1 MSRPTSADQAYH
13 VEHEWEPDG
22 KGGYAHATTIFLTA
36 SECPIGCSMCDLWQN
51 TLTVPTPP
59 GAIVRQIKTVL
70 DEPLDH
76 DRQWIKLYNSGN
88 FFDPRSIPPAD
99 YAAIAKLCE
108 PFQRV
113 VVENHPHI
121 GGDRM
126 LRFNDML
133 DAQLEIAVGL
143 ETVQPR
149 WLDRLGKRMTRD
161 SFDQFAQGL
170 IDHHIDLRVFLIVGV
185 PGISTNESARWTRS
199 SVRHAVLA
207 GARHIS
213 LIPARQGH
221 GWNGQA
227 DQLPQCSD
235 QELRDLLNAAIH
247 DANGYATVTL
257 DTWGRDPT

>member
-108 PFQRV
+108 PALSLKTIPTSV
-113 VVENHPHI
+113 V
-121 GGDRM
+121 
-126 LRFNDML
+126 
-133 DAQLEIAVGL
+133 IACCV
-143 ETVQPR
+143 
-149 WLDRLGKRMTRD
+149 
-161 SFDQFAQGL
+161 
-170 IDHHIDLRVFLIVGV
+170 
-185 PGISTNESARWTRS
+185 STTCWMRNWKS
-199 SVRHAVLA
+199 
-207 GARHIS
+207 
-213 LIPARQGH
+213 P
-221 GWNGQA
+221 
-227 DQLPQCSD
+227 
-235 QELRDLLNAAIH
+235 
-247 DANGYATVTL
+247 
-257 DTWGRDPT
+257 